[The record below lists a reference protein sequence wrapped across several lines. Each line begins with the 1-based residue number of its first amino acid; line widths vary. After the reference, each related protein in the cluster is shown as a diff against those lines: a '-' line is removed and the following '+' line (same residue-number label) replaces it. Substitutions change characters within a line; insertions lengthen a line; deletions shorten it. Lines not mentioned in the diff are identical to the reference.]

1 MPTSQILRG
10 KLVLAVNE
18 EKDVLEIID
27 EEFSFEA
34 ADATVHAATTFESAR
49 QYMVSYTYDLALLDI
64 WGIRGFDL
72 LEIAHNANIPVVILT
87 THVSSIEDL
96 RKSIELGARAC
107 LPLEKLGSL
116 IPFLEDV
123 LKLEHQSA
131 WERVID
137 QVENLFTKR
146 FGSDWRKRQIEFW
159 PGFETRL
166 TMGQAG
172 TITEA
177 AVNQG

>member
-1 MPTSQILRG
+1 MTTSQILRD

-18 EKDVLEIID
+18 EEDVLEIIE
-27 EEFSFEA
+27 EEFAFETA
-34 ADATVHAATTFESAR
+34 NVTLHAATTFANAR
-49 QYMVSYTYDLALLDI
+49 QYLVSYTYDLALLDI

-72 LEIAHNANIPVVILT
+72 LAIAHNADIPVVILT
-87 THVSSIEDL
+87 AHAFSIETL

-123 LKLEHQSA
+123 LKLDHQNP
-131 WERVID
+131 WERVLD
-137 QVENLFTKR
+137 QVGNLFTRR
-146 FGSDWRKRQIEFW
+146 FGSDWSKRQVEFW
-159 PGFETRL
+159 PGFGKRL
-166 TMGQAG
+166 TISQPG

-177 AVNQG
+177 AVSQG